1 MMMGNGRL
9 GIGDATGDFI
19 TGAESWMSPGAAF
32 TATTGA
38 LTNYSTSF
46 SSANLPKTLGLLI
59 VPIGL
64 LMLVMSMG
72 GGRHRR

>member
-1 MMMGNGRL
+1 MMMGNARL
-9 GIGDATGDFI
+9 GDATGDFL
-19 TGAESWMSPGAAF
+19 TGAESWMSPSAAF
-32 TATTGA
+32 TATQGVFTSP
-38 LTNYSTSF
+38 STSF

-72 GGRHRR
+72 GGRRR